1 MSSQEQGLRSIHES
15 YATISVPIGSSSGK
29 QTASRPFVAPRTFQR
44 LITMVEIGADFITS
58 LIAVFSSYYIYY
70 ALGVGQHQY
79 YSFRDI
85 ALFSAIL
92 GLVVVLLFERDS
104 AYRGSTSLLQI
115 RETERSLRVPCF
127 ALLLLSP
134 LSFLLGRTFSRGA
147 LLSLVLT
154 LPVLLIIQKYLVHAA
169 VQVLYARGYGVKKVL
184 IYGAGYTGRRI
195 YSALLHS
202 PKLGFETIGITD
214 DDPNLD
220 GTVMRELGY
229 THTQSVIVYQKT
241 ITAEY
246 LLSVGCDTLFIA
258 IPSASR
264 EAIFGAMQAAS
275 KANVQTAFLPDR
287 RHLNA
292 LGAESIDL
300 DGVLLTFTGDRAPSW
315 HYRMIKRAFD
325 YIVALL
331 ALTILSPLFLIIAVL
346 IKLDSPGPVLF
357 YQERVGL
364 KGRKFTIFKFR
375 SMHVDAPSYAKSPLH
390 PTDNRIT
397 QIGRLLRKT
406 SLDELPQ
413 LLNVLRGE
421 MSLVGPRPEM
431 PFLVDNYGPVQRQR
445 LQVIPGITGLWQL
458 SADRAFLIHES
469 PEYDLY
475 YMRNCGFFMD
485 ISILLHTI
493 LFAMRGI

>member
-1 MSSQEQGLRSIHES
+1 MSSQEQGLRSIHDS
-15 YATISVPIGSSSGK
+15 YPTVPIPVESRTEQ
-29 QTASRPFVAPRTFQR
+29 QTTSRPVVAPRTFRR
-44 LITMVEIGADFITS
+44 LITMAEIGADFFTS
-58 LIAVFSSYYIYY
+58 VIAVFSSYYIYY
-70 ALGVGQHQY
+70 ALGIGQHQFY
-79 YSFRDI
+79 PLKDV

-134 LSFLLGRTFSRGA
+134 LSFLLGTTFSRGA

-154 LPVLLIIQKYLVHAA
+154 LPILLILQKYLVHRV
-169 VQVLYARGYGVKKVL
+169 VQMLYVRGHGVKKVL

-214 DDPNLD
+214 DDPQLS
-220 GTVMRELGY
+220 GKVLRELGY
-229 THTQSVIVYQKT
+229 SHKQSAIVYQET
-241 ITAEY
+241 ITPEY

-275 KANVQTAFLPDR
+275 KANVQTAFIPDQ
-287 RHLNA
+287 RHMNA

-300 DGVLLTFTGDRAPSW
+300 DGVLLTFTGDRTPSL
-315 HYRMIKRAFD
+315 HYRLIKRAFD
-325 YIVALL
+325 YIVSLIALL
-331 ALTILSPLFLIIAVL
+331 LLSPLFAVIALL
-346 IKLDSPGPVLF
+346 IKLDSFGPVLF
-357 YQERVGL
+357 YQERIGL
-364 KGRKFTIFKFR
+364 NGRRFTIFKFR
-375 SMHVDAPSYAKSPLH
+375 SMHVDVPSYAKSPIA
-390 PTDNRIT
+390 PDDNRIT
-397 QIGRLLRKT
+397 RIGRLMRKM

-431 PFLVDNYGPVQRQR
+431 PFLVDHYSPVQRQR

-458 SADRAFLIHES
+458 SADRAFSIHES

-485 ISILLHTI
+485 LSILLHTL